1 MFYSSQIHS
10 LPSKKEH
17 EYMSGW
23 QRSRAEL
30 DNLKKRA
37 AKQREQEQWQIK
49 KEMIESLLSLSDNFQ
64 AMVAHV
70 PVELTDNAWTKGVL
84 HISRQLEQLLLSYG
98 VTPIKAMNHSF
109 DPTIHEAVG
118 HSKVKSTKAGKVI
131 EVIQIGY
138 TINNEVIRPAKV
150 KVAM

>member
-1 MFYSSQIHS
+1 MSHSSQIHS
-10 LPSKKEH
+10 SKNKKEQ

-30 DNLKKRA
+30 DNLKKRV
-37 AKQREQEQWQIK
+37 AKQREQEQLQIK
-49 KEMIESLLSLSDNFQ
+49 KEMVESLLSLSDNFQ
-64 AMVAHV
+64 AIVAHV
-70 PVELTDNAWTKGVL
+70 PDELTDNAWTKGVL
-84 HISRQLEQLLLSYG
+84 HVSRQLEQLLVSYG
-98 VTPIKAMNHSF
+98 VKPIKAMNHSF

-118 HSKVKSTKAGKVI
+118 QTKVKSKKPGKVV

>member
-1 MFYSSQIHS
+1 MLNSSQIHS
-10 LPSKKEH
+10 SQSKKEK

-30 DNLKKRA
+30 DNLKKRI
-37 AKQREQEQWQIK
+37 AKQRTQEQQQIK
-49 KEMIESLLSLSDNFQ
+49 KEMVESLLSLSDNFQ
-64 AMVAHV
+64 AMVDHV
-70 PVELTDNAWTKGVL
+70 PEELVDNAWTKGVL
-84 HISRQLEQLLLSYG
+84 HISRQLEQLLDSYG

-109 DPTIHEAVG
+109 DPNVHEAVE
-118 HSKVKSTKAGKVI
+118 HTKVKSKKTGKVI
-131 EVIQIGY
+131 EVIQTGY